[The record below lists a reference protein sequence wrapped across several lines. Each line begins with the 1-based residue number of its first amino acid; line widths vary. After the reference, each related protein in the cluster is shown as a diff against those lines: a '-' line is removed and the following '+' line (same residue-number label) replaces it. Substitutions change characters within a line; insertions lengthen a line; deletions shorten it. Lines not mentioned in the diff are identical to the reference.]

1 MSARYVIW
9 RRYLWPAAA
18 VVLAAGGLALFVSR
32 SESLPQGPQP
42 VVWDKTSCAE
52 CRMAVSEPA
61 YAAQLQLADG
71 TVLDFDDVG
80 CLFMYL
86 DATAPQVHAAYL
98 HHVRE
103 ERWMVQEKVGFVPA
117 GPSPMDY
124 GLGAVERATEGGLTF
139 AEARERVLAASRTA
153 NHARD

>member
-1 MSARYVIW
+1 MNARHGIW
-9 RRYLWPAAA
+9 RRCLWPAAA

-32 SESLPQGPQP
+32 SESLPQGPRP

-86 DATAPQVHAAYL
+86 EATAPLVHAVYV

-103 ERWMVQEKVGFVPA
+103 DRWVAREEVGFVAA

-124 GLGAVERATEGGLTF
+124 GLGAVDRATEGGLDF
-139 AEARERVLAASRTA
+139 DEARERVMAATRA
-153 NHARD
+153 AGHAHD

>member
-1 MSARYVIW
+1 MSARYVVW
-9 RRYLWPAAA
+9 RRYLWPAVA

-32 SESLPQGPQP
+32 SESLPQGPRP

-80 CLFMYL
+80 CLFRYL
-86 DATAPQVHAAYL
+86 DAAAPQVHAAYL
-98 HHVRE
+98 HHLRE
-103 ERWMVQEKVGFVPA
+103 ERWVSREEVGFVAA

-124 GLGAVERATEGGLTF
+124 GLGAVDRATEGGF
-139 AEARERVLAASRTA
+139 DFDEARERVLAASRA
-153 NHARD
+153 AGHAQD

>member
-1 MSARYVIW
+1 MSARFLVW
-9 RRYLWPAAA
+9 RRYLWCVAA
-18 VVLAAGGLALFVSR
+18 VVLAGGGLALFVSR
-32 SESLPQGPQP
+32 SESLPQGPRP

-71 TVLDFDDVG
+71 SVLDFDDVG

-86 DATAPQVHAAYL
+86 DATAPQVHGIYL
-98 HHVRE
+98 HHLRE
-103 ERWMVQEKVGFVPA
+103 ERWVAQEKVGFVAA

-124 GLGAVERATEGGLTF
+124 GLGAVERAVEGGLTF
-139 AEARERVLAASRTA
+139 AEARERVLAATRA
-153 NHARD
+153 AGHAHD

>member
-1 MSARYVIW
+1 MSTRYVVW

-32 SESLPQGPQP
+32 SESLPQGPRP

-52 CRMAVSEPA
+52 CRMAVSEPG

-86 DATAPQVHAAYL
+86 DATAPQVHAVYI

-103 ERWMVQEKVGFVPA
+103 ERWVAQEKVGFVAA

-124 GLGAVERATEGGLTF
+124 GLGAVDRATEGGLPF
-139 AEARERVLAASRTA
+139 EEARERVLAASRTA
-153 NHARD
+153 GHAHD